1 MITLDITND
10 WNLVDVDNISGRLNV
25 MWLTPEGI
33 GISTREYSHMTIL
46 NMICEKSNINDFWN
60 IEEMKK
66 HNIDDVIQLND
77 KYGTFKNNNLKLVK
91 YMSNFMKE
99 TKFVRVSGPYRN
111 VEFGGSTFGHA
122 SKLLENREFVYE
134 YYQDMTEKQK
144 EFVNNVIDKYNLS
157 KEEIQEIHY
166 D

>member
-1 MITLDITND
+1 MISLTIT
-10 WNLVDVDNISGRLNV
+10 
-25 MWLTPEGI
+25 
-33 GISTREYSHMTIL
+33 
-46 NMICEKSNINDFWN
+46 
-60 IEEMKK
+60 
-66 HNIDDVIQLND
+66 
-77 KYGTFKNNNLKLVK
+77 
-91 YMSNFMKE
+91 
-99 TKFVRVSGPYRN
+99 
-111 VEFGGSTFGHA
+111 TFGHA

>member
-46 NMICEKSNINDFWN
+46 NMICEKSDNHDFWN

-66 HNIDDVIQLND
+66 HNIDDIIQLND

>member
-46 NMICEKSNINDFWN
+46 NMICEKSNINDCWN

-66 HNIDDVIQLND
+66 HNIDDVIQFND

>member
-46 NMICEKSNINDFWN
+46 NMICEKSDNHDFWN